1 MTIVVAT
8 RNSGKLREMRALFR
22 LALPHIKDVQLT
34 SMREFPDLPPIEEQ
48 GATFHE
54 NARHKALVV
63 ANHTGLMAI
72 GDDSG
77 LMVDALDGAPGIFSA
92 RYAGPAARDG
102 ANNRKLL
109 DALRDVPDS
118 QRGARFVCVIAVALP
133 HNVLGLFEGA
143 CHGMIAHE
151 PHGGNGFGYDP
162 LFIKTDYGKSFAELP
177 ASVKNRVSHRAHAF
191 EKAAVVLERY
201 IERARADEQRSP
213 A

>member
-1 MTIVVAT
+1 MTVVVAT
-8 RNSGKLREMRALFR
+8 RNAGKLREMRALFR

-34 SMREFPDLPPIEEQ
+34 GLKDYPDVPPIEEQ
-48 GATFHE
+48 HATFHE
-54 NARHKALVV
+54 NARHKALLV
-63 ANHTGLMAI
+63 ANYTGMLSL

-77 LMVDALDGAPGIFSA
+77 LMVDALGGAPGVYSA
-92 RYAGPAARDG
+92 RYAGPDARDA

-118 QRGARFVCVIAVALP
+118 QRSAHFVCVIAVALP

-191 EKAAVVLERY
+191 EKAAVVLERA
-201 IERARADEQRSP
+201 IERLRSSGQH
-213 A
+213 AS